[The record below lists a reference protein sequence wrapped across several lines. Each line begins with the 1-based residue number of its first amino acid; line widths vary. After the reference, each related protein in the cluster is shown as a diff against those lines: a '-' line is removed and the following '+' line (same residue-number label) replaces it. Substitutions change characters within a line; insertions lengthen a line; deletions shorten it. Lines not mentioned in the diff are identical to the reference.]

1 MRRWR
6 TGLGTADV
14 QDARGEIDL
23 NPPSEGR
30 PARNAAVTTKRRARL
45 RTWHGGSRE
54 PDREGQLRSGRTSCR
69 KDVPPSRFPT
79 AAGKASCYCS
89 SWRDL
94 RRRTN
99 AGIACWTKLE
109 ITPPSISNHS
119 RYGTS
124 TGSSPVTKTIGIL
137 PVAAFATGAAGV

>member
-1 MRRWR
+1 SNLPHPHSFPTRRSS
-6 TGLGTADV
+6 
-14 QDARGEIDL
+14 DL
-23 NPPSEGR
+23 
-30 PARNAAVTTKRRARL
+30 NAAVTTKRRARL

-69 KDVPPSRFPT
+69 KDVPPPRFPT

-119 RYGTS
+119 RYGT
-124 TGSSPVTKTIGIL
+124 I
-137 PVAAFATGAAGV
+137 ATARLGYAAG